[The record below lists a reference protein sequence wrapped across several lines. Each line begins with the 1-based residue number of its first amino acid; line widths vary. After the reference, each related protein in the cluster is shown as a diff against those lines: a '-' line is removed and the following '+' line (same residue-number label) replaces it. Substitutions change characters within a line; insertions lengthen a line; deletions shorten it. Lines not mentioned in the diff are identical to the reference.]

1 MVINSDHC
9 DYRASYLLSLNGEA
23 VLSRSFPVRW
33 RSAGHVVFR
42 RVGDEVGEGLS
53 CPNIKGEPITSSRF
67 LVG

>member
-42 RVGDEVGEGLS
+42 HGESGRRGRRRAEL
-53 CPNIKGEPITSSRF
+53 TQH
-67 LVG
+67 